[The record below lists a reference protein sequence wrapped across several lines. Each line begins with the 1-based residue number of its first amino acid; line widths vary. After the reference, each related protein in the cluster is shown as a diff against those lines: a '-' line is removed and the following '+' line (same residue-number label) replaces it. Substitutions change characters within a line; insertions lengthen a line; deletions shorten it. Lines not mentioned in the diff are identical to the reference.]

1 MHEHSADD
9 SPVDEAVTPGDDFI
23 ASGDTGDVDAASAT
37 DPNEFE
43 RFERKRRDEEERM
56 DLMRNELNQEGEAL
70 GRQRRENVRV
80 HVQIPLTIR
89 MSGRDAPGRTRDVSA
104 TGIGFST
111 RLPVEMDQRGEVTIE
126 FGDWDFTK
134 AVVIRFIKPILAGV
148 VIGAQFER
156 LTDDERERLVKRVF
170 DVQRSQLNAGKK
182 I

>member
-9 SPVDEAVTPGDDFI
+9 PPVDEAVTPGDDFF
-23 ASGDTGDVDAASAT
+23 ASGDVGGSDAGSVVDPDEA
-37 DPNEFE
+37 E
-43 RFERKRRDEEERM
+43 RFERKRRDEAERM
-56 DLMRNELNQEGEAL
+56 DLMRSELDQEDEAL

-80 HVQIPLTIR
+80 DVQIPLTIR

-104 TGIGFST
+104 TGVGFST

-126 FGDWDFTK
+126 FGDWHFTK
-134 AVVIRFIKPILAGV
+134 AVVIRFIKPILAGN

-170 DVQRSQLNAGKK
+170 DVQRSQLKTGKK
-182 I
+182 P